1 MARVLLFLLVMGLA
15 ASAAPASTPRA
26 LAAWSAGD
34 YYRAFAEAIEPANDG
49 DHRAEYL
56 IAEAYRLG
64 KGVVSDQLSAER
76 WYYRAASGGHVAAA
90 AELGAIYASD
100 GRIAEASKWL
110 RFAAERGDAGAA
122 GTLAALYF
130 NGADGKRDVPQA
142 LALMARAAAG
152 GSPQAKV
159 QLARMRDLA
168 GDQAP
173 AILPAIVQTQPPRP
187 SPVKEAP
194 RTGPMWRV
202 QVGAFSTR
210 ASAARA
216 WRILTHRVKR
226 LAGTDHM
233 LIPRGTMVQ
242 LQTSAPSQAAA
253 TTLCRTIS
261 AADWKCLVRPPLPR
275 GGPHTS

>member
-1 MARVLLFLLVMGLA
+1 MVRALLFLLVVWLA
-15 ASAAPASTPRA
+15 TPAAMASTPRA
-26 LAAWSAGD
+26 LAAWDAGD

-90 AELGAIYASD
+90 AELGAIYAGD
-100 GRIAEASKWL
+100 GRIAEARRWL

-130 NGADGKRDVPQA
+130 NGADGHRDVPEA

-159 QLARMRDLA
+159 QLARMRNIV
-168 GDQAP
+168 GDQA
-173 AILPAIVQTQPPRP
+173 AAVLPAVITTSQPRA
-187 SPVKEAP
+187 SPVVATP

-202 QVGAFSTR
+202 QVGAFGTK

-216 WRILTHRVKR
+216 WKILTHRVR
-226 LAGTDHM
+226 SLSGADHA
-233 LIPRGTMVQ
+233 LIPHGTMVQ
-242 LQTSAPSQAAA
+242 LQTGASSQRAANA
-253 TTLCRTIS
+253 HCRTIS
-261 AADWKCLVRPPLPR
+261 VANWKCLVRPPLPR
-275 GGPHTS
+275 AGRHTS